1 MPQHERAEKQQSERP
16 EALVFEQFQ
25 GVNTATTRAGVPDQM
40 AYWLDGFMPLQPRN
54 LRTLWGVGPLLYSAP
69 PGLTIVVYT
78 FFNIKAVENVAVFLS
93 DGSAVQVDTTTGVNT
108 PLMPTGTITFP
119 SIANIGFSQYGQQ
132 YLIIV
137 ANQTNGYWV
146 WDGISLLGPGGL
158 APTTTLTAVGSG
170 YVVPP
175 FVSASGGHGAGAT
188 FTATIASG
196 VVTKVTTVNSG
207 FGYLPGD
214 VVNLVFSGGNTGG
227 SGAVLIANM
236 QAFPTATLIPA
247 HITLGFSPVQNF
259 ATGVLWALSSVTI
272 TAAGTGYG
280 STTTLTIG
288 GSIAVFNPIVGSS
301 TGWEAGI
308 PGLAVTQLNAGGGI
322 IGVQVIANP
331 ANPQNTFFVN
341 NNVGGSP
348 VAPVT
353 IARHGGT
360 SSTTFFVASVTV
372 ASGGAN
378 FSNAVTV
385 TASGGNVIVT
395 AAFRPTVVGGVI
407 TSVAVVA
414 PGSYA
419 SASPPALATT
429 DTVTNAAG
437 TANLMPLGIQGTAV
451 STYQQHVWVFNG
463 PNFNFSATGSVFDF
477 STATGGGSQES
488 NSSILRVGYT
498 QALSA
503 LGFLFLI
510 GDSSMDYIS
519 NVTANNSG
527 ATIFSVNNADPE
539 TGSPYPA
546 SVTTLGLD
554 VIMANPNGIWK
565 SASGAPFVRISEPLD
580 GVYNSVP
587 QSNFNSNPFNG
598 FQISCAKATI
608 FDKRVLMMLVPI
620 VDPVSGQHANKLLMT
635 QDAKKWWA
643 SQQDV
648 PLTFIATQEV
658 NSTYTAWGTDGAH
671 IYPLFQS
678 PSGVFTKT
686 AQSRLWDMPG
696 SYDFTKSIVN
706 LFAIAEFYGISN
718 LSYSVTMDSES
729 GSTAPYIG
737 TVNSAIWTN
746 AAGVVVQWRNGVS
759 QLVTWLL
766 FGAVNVLQPT
776 AVGQV
781 GVLNG
786 MTISTQCDDM
796 AIISAML
803 QPEIVQYRA

>member
-1 MPQHERAEKQQSERP
+1 MPQQERAEKQQSERP

-54 LRTLWGVGPLLYSAP
+54 LRTLWGVGTLLYSAP
-69 PGLTIVVYT
+69 SGLTIVAYT
-78 FFNIKAVENVAVFLS
+78 FFNIKAVEYAAVFLS
-93 DGSAVQVDTTTGVNT
+93 DGSAVEIDTTTRVQT
-108 PLMPTGTITFP
+108 PMMPAGTITFP
-119 SIANIGFSQYGQQ
+119 SITNIGFSQYGQQ

-137 ANQTNGYWV
+137 SNQTNGYWV
-146 WDGISLLGPGGL
+146 WDGVALLSPGGL
-158 APTTTLTAVGSG
+158 APTTTLSSVGSG
-170 YVVPP
+170 YVTPP
-175 FVSASGGHGAGAT
+175 FVSASGGHGSGAT
-188 FTATIASG
+188 FTATVADG

-207 FGYLPGD
+207 TGYLPGD
-214 VVNLVFSGGNTGG
+214 VVTLVFSGGNTGG
-227 SGAVLIANM
+227 SGATLVANM
-236 QAFPTATLIPA
+236 QAAAPITAPA
-247 HITLGFSPVQNF
+247 AIRLGFTPVQTF
-259 ATGVLWALSSVTI
+259 ATGTLWQLTSVVIDVAGAGYGATTTI
-272 TAAGTGYG
+272 TV
-280 STTTLTIG
+280 G
-288 GSIAVFNPIVGSS
+288 GAIAVGNPITGTT
-301 TGWEAGI
+301 TGWEVGKPGI
-308 PGLAVTQLNAGGGI
+308 AVTQLDASGGI
-322 IGVQVIANP
+322 IGVQVITNP

-341 NNVGGSP
+341 NSTGGAP
-348 VAPVT
+348 VAPIT

-360 SSTTFFVASVTV
+360 STFIVASVTV
-372 ASGGAN
+372 VSGGAN
-378 FSNAVTV
+378 FSSAVAV
-385 TASGGNVIVT
+385 TASGGNVFVPAT
-395 AAFRPTVVGGVI
+395 FRATVVGGVI
-407 TSVAVVA
+407 TSVAVTA
-414 PGSYA
+414 SGSYG
-419 SASPPALATT
+419 SASPPALTTT

-437 TANLMPLGIQGTAV
+437 TANLMPLGIKGTAV

-463 PNFNFSATGSVFDF
+463 PDFNFSAAGSVFDF
-477 STATGGGSQES
+477 STATGGGSQQS

-519 NVTANNSG
+519 NVTSNNSG

-554 VIMANPNGIWK
+554 VIMANPTGIW
-565 SASGAPFVRISEPLD
+565 SSSSGAPFKRISEALD

-587 QSNFNSNPFNG
+587 ESNFNSNPFNG
-598 FQISCAKATI
+598 FQISCAKATV

-620 VDPVSGQHANKLLMT
+620 VDPVSGQHVNKLLMT

-678 PSGVFTKT
+678 PSSVFTKT

-706 LFAIAEFYGISN
+706 LFAMAEFYGISN
-718 LSYSVTMDSES
+718 LAYAITVDSEN

-737 TVNSAIWTN
+737 TVNLATWTN
-746 AAGVVVQWRNGVS
+746 AAGVVVQWQNGVF

-766 FGAVNVLQPT
+766 FGVVNILQPT

-796 AIISAML
+796 AIISAKL